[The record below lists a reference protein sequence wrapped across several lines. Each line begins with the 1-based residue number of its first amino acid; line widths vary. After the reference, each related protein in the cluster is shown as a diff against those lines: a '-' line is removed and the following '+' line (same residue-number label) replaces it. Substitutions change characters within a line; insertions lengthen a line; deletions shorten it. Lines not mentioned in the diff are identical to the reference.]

1 MPIAAVL
8 LVGAFLLA
16 YQLVGFWAP
25 TPVRA
30 FGLSFANTF
39 SVVGIRR
46 EFADPNTIK
55 AFPGWLTFVGA
66 VQSILGIV
74 LLFLF
79 GLGIRNRFRIK

>member
-1 MPIAAVL
+1 MLIAAVL

-16 YQLVGFWAP
+16 YQLVGFRAP
-25 TPVRA
+25 MPGRA

-39 SVVGIRR
+39 SVGIRR

-55 AFPGWLTFVGA
+55 VFPGWLTFVGA